1 MLFEKWDLHLKQNIM
16 KAIKLFSL
24 LAIIISLASC
34 DAVRQ
39 ATNTTGGAVFSLNGK
54 WQLTSNNPENTML
67 NSVVTVSLFS
77 KEGRL
82 TYVANNTQCFREN
95 DVKWK
100 NIQTDN
106 AGGFT
111 LDNLI
116 SNCSSGSLVYQAA
129 TIFVINN
136 GEIRVS
142 GKNAAG
148 QDNIQTF
155 TRIK

>member
-1 MLFEKWDLHLKQNIM
+1 MLFENWLLHLKINIM
-16 KAIKLFSL
+16 KALKLFSF

-54 WQLTSNNPENTML
+54 WQLSSNSPENTML
-67 NSVVTVSLFS
+67 NSIVTVSLFS

-82 TYVANNTQCFREN
+82 TYVANNTQCYREN
-95 DVKWK
+95 DIKWK
-100 NIQTDN
+100 NVRTDN

-111 LDNLI
+111 IDNLM
-116 SNCSSGSLVYQAA
+116 SNCTSGSLVYQPASIA
-129 TIFVINN
+129 VINN
-136 GEIRVS
+136 NEIRVG

-148 QDNIQTF
+148 QDNSQTWI
-155 TRIK
+155 RVK

>member
-1 MLFEKWDLHLKQNIM
+1 M
-16 KAIKLFSL
+16 KTIKLFSL
-24 LAIIISLASC
+24 LAIIISFASC
-34 DAVRQ
+34 DTIRQ

-54 WQLTSNNPENTML
+54 WQLSSNSPENTML

-82 TYVANNTQCFREN
+82 TYVANNTQCYREN

-100 NIQTDN
+100 TIKTDN

-111 LDNLI
+111 LDNLM
-116 SNCSSGSLVYQAA
+116 SNCTSGSLVYQPA
-129 TIFVINN
+129 TITVINN
-136 GEIRVS
+136 NEIRLN
-142 GKNAAG
+142 GKNVAG
-148 QDNIQTF
+148 QDNTQTF

>member
-1 MLFEKWDLHLKQNIM
+1 M
-16 KAIKLFSL
+16 KTIKLFTL
-24 LAIIISLASC
+24 LAIVILFASC
-34 DAVRQ
+34 DTIRN

-54 WQLTSNNPENTML
+54 WQLSSNSPENTML

-82 TYVANNTQCFREN
+82 TYVANNTQCYREN

-100 NIQTDN
+100 TIKTDN

-111 LDNLI
+111 LDNLM
-116 SNCSSGSLVYQAA
+116 SNCTSGSLVYQPA
-129 TIFVINN
+129 TITVINN
-136 GEIRVS
+136 NEIRLN
-142 GKNAAG
+142 GKNVAG
-148 QDNIQTF
+148 QDNTQTF

>member
-1 MLFEKWDLHLKQNIM
+1 M

-24 LAIIISLASC
+24 LAIIIALASC

-54 WQLTSNNPENTML
+54 WQLTSNTPENTML

-82 TYVANNTQCFREN
+82 TNVANNTQCYREN

-100 NIQTDN
+100 TIQTDN

-116 SNCSSGSLVYQAA
+116 SNCTSGSLVYQPAA
-129 TIFVINN
+129 ITVINN
-136 GEIRVS
+136 GEIRLT

-148 QDNIQTF
+148 QDNTQTF
-155 TRIK
+155 TRVK

>member
-1 MLFEKWDLHLKQNIM
+1 M
-16 KAIKLFSL
+16 KTIKLFTL
-24 LAIIISLASC
+24 LAIVILFASC
-34 DAVRQ
+34 DTIRN

-54 WQLTSNNPENTML
+54 WQLSSNSPENTML

-82 TYVANNTQCFREN
+82 TYVANNTQCYREN

-100 NIQTDN
+100 TIKTDN

-111 LDNLI
+111 LDNLM
-116 SNCSSGSLVYQAA
+116 SNCTSGSLVYQPANI
-129 TIFVINN
+129 TVINN
-136 GEIRVS
+136 NEIRLN
-142 GKNAAG
+142 GKNVAG
-148 QDNIQTF
+148 QDNTQTF

>member
-1 MLFEKWDLHLKQNIM
+1 M
-16 KAIKLFSL
+16 KTIKLFSL
-24 LAIIISLASC
+24 LAIIILFASC
-34 DAVRQ
+34 DTIRQ

-54 WQLTSNNPENTML
+54 WQLSSNSPENTML

-82 TYVANNTQCFREN
+82 TYVANNTQCYREN

-100 NIQTDN
+100 TIKTDN

-111 LDNLI
+111 LDNLM
-116 SNCSSGSLVYQAA
+116 SNCTSGSLVYQPA
-129 TIFVINN
+129 TITVINN
-136 GEIRVS
+136 NEIRLN
-142 GKNAAG
+142 GKNVAG
-148 QDNIQTF
+148 QDNTQTF

>member
-1 MLFEKWDLHLKQNIM
+1 M
-16 KAIKLFSL
+16 KTFKLLSL
-24 LAIIISLASC
+24 LVFIISFASC
-34 DAVRQ
+34 DTIRQ

-54 WQLTSNNPENTML
+54 WQLSSNSPENTML

-82 TYVANNTQCFREN
+82 TFVANNTQCYREN

-100 NIQTDN
+100 AIKTDN

-111 LDNLI
+111 IDNLM
-116 SNCSSGSLVYQAA
+116 SNCTSGSLVYQPA
-129 TIFVINN
+129 TIAVVNTN
-136 GEIRVS
+136 EIRLS

-148 QDNIQTF
+148 QDNTQTW